1 MCRLSIIVPYNRDE
15 AAFETTLVSV
25 LENRPEHSEVVVAHD
40 GSYSDPFDLG
50 DEVRFVV
57 ADSGD
62 LVALVQA
69 AVQAAFGRIVHILH
83 GGARATS
90 GWADEAVELFEQSD
104 LAAVAPVIYELST
117 NGRVVAAGWRDDS
130 RGLRRA
136 IAAGAAEPS
145 RRDIAA
151 IEGVYLAASFWRRST
166 LESLLELPVGAAAS
180 VVDYVWANALRVAG
194 WRCRVAAE
202 SRVLASPTLLTPAE
216 GSRRAGAAMQ
226 RVRSGLK
233 REGTATVM
241 AAAAVSILCRPFS
254 VSTWSE
260 AVGRVTGGS
269 GGASL
274 AHSIRSYADH
284 AGPDASQPMVL
295 SMPERRTSY
304 RRAA

>member
-57 ADSGD
+57 ADSGE

-69 AVQAAFGRIVHILH
+69 AVRAAFGRVVHILH
-83 GGARATS
+83 GGARATA
-90 GWADEAVELFEQSD
+90 GWADEAVELFEQAD
-104 LAAVAPVIYELST
+104 LGAVAPVIQDLCSG
-117 NGRVVAAGWRDDS
+117 GRIVAAGWRDDS

-145 RRDIAA
+145 RRDVAG
-151 IEGVYLAASFWRRST
+151 IEGVYLAASFWRRSA
-166 LESLLELPVGAAAS
+166 LESLAELPSGSAPS
-180 VVDYVWANALRVAG
+180 VVDYLWASALRTAG
-194 WRCRVAAE
+194 WRCRVATE
-202 SRVLASPTLLTPAE
+202 SRVLASPTLLAPAE
-216 GSRRAGAAMQ
+216 GARRAGAAMQ
-226 RVRSGLK
+226 AVRSGLK
-233 REGTATVM
+233 REGAATV
-241 AAAAVSILCRPFS
+241 ATAAAVAILCRPLS
-254 VSTWSE
+254 LSAWSE
-260 AVGRVTGGS
+260 ALGRLSGAS

-274 AHSIRSYADH
+274 ARSIRRYAED
-284 AGPDASQPMVL
+284 ASPDASQPMVL
-295 SMPERRTSY
+295 SLPERQTTY